1 MRRFDVVVVG
11 GGIHGVG
18 VAQAVAAAGHSVLL
32 LEKRA
37 LAAGTSSKSSKL
49 IHGGLRYLESGQFRL
64 VRESLT
70 ERRLLLANAP
80 DLVHLVPFHLPVYR
94 ETRRRPW
101 QLRVGLSLYALL
113 GGLHR
118 ELRFGS
124 VPRREW
130 STLDGLVT
138 RDLIAVLR
146 YLDGQT
152 DDAAL
157 TRAIMRSAQA
167 LGAELALPAEFF
179 AAELRD
185 DGALVRHVYGGA
197 QQEIEARVLVNA
209 AGPWACEVA
218 RRVSPGVAVPAVEL
232 VQGTHIVVSGAT
244 RQGIYYVE
252 SPRDGRAIFVM
263 PWHGNTLVGT
273 TETRFRGDPDQAH
286 PLTAERHYLV
296 SVLKHYFTQ
305 YAGLDVRRLI
315 DSFTGL
321 RILPAGEGHAF
332 HRSRETQL
340 LTDRPLRPRV
350 LSIYGGKLTG
360 YRATAEQVLTRI
372 GASLPSRAAR
382 ADTRT
387 LKLPA
392 PD

>member
-1 MRRFDVVVVG
+1 
-11 GGIHGVG
+11 
-18 VAQAVAAAGHSVLL
+18 
-32 LEKRA
+32 
-37 LAAGTSSKSSKL
+37 
-49 IHGGLRYLESGQFRL
+49 
-64 VRESLT
+64 
-70 ERRLLLANAP
+70 
-80 DLVHLVPFHLPVYR
+80 
-94 ETRRRPW
+94 
-101 QLRVGLSLYALL
+101 
-113 GGLHR
+113 
-118 ELRFGS
+118 
-124 VPRREW
+124 
-130 STLDGLVT
+130 
-138 RDLIAVLR
+138 
-146 YLDGQT
+146 
-152 DDAAL
+152 
-157 TRAIMRSAQA
+157 
-167 LGAELALPAEFF
+167 
-179 AAELRD
+179 
-185 DGALVRHVYGGA
+185 
-197 QQEIEARVLVNA
+197 
-209 AGPWACEVA
+209 VA

-232 VQGTHIVVSGAT
+232 VQGSHIVVSGAT

-305 YAGLDVRRLI
+305 YAGLDVRQLI

>member
-1 MRRFDVVVVG
+1 
-11 GGIHGVG
+11 
-18 VAQAVAAAGHSVLL
+18 
-32 LEKRA
+32 
-37 LAAGTSSKSSKL
+37 
-49 IHGGLRYLESGQFRL
+49 
-64 VRESLT
+64 
-70 ERRLLLANAP
+70 
-80 DLVHLVPFHLPVYR
+80 
-94 ETRRRPW
+94 
-101 QLRVGLSLYALL
+101 
-113 GGLHR
+113 
-118 ELRFGS
+118 
-124 VPRREW
+124 
-130 STLDGLVT
+130 VT

-185 DGALVRHVYGGA
+185 DGALVRHVYEGA

-209 AGPWACEVA
+209 GGPWACEVA

-286 PLTAERHYLV
+286 PLTACV
-296 SVLKHYFTQ
+296 SSLARDPAAHGPSAPPTRAVDLRRQAHRLPGDGG
-305 YAGLDVRRLI
+305 AGADEDWRIVAVTRSARRYQNAEV
-315 DSFTGL
+315 TCA
-321 RILPAGEGHAF
+321 R
-332 HRSRETQL
+332 
-340 LTDRPLRPRV
+340 LT
-350 LSIYGGKLTG
+350 T
-360 YRATAEQVLTRI
+360 
-372 GASLPSRAAR
+372 PSPGRGR
-382 ADTRT
+382 GSG
-387 LKLPA
+387 
-392 PD
+392 